1 MKNFL
6 NNSIKRSWLKK
17 RAPLFRLTQMAFG
30 EAWVLLPQC
39 TFLDFLSSSSTS
51 LPLPL
56 CSMASACSLGGPP
69 PQRPLP
75 AFASVSVCKCFES
88 TLLFVNFHS
97 LLWLDLREILW
108 RFSRLEFTV
117 KARPVS
123 SLLWQLGGH
132 LNKGATSWALGH
144 HPCWLSEKLTVFCHT
159 STMAWCPAGSTAGT
173 G

>member
-1 MKNFL
+1 MSPSFQTYPDGFWRGLGSPASVYLSGFPFFFL
-6 NNSIKRSWLKK
+6 HFTATSSLQHG
-17 RAPLFRLTQMAFG
+17 LCLL
-30 EAWVLLPQC
+30 AWW
-39 TFLDFLSSSSTS
+39 TTT
-51 LPLPL
+51 
-56 CSMASACSLGGPP
+56 PP
-69 PQRPLP
+69 P
-75 AFASVSVCKCFES
+75 ASCFCFCLCKCFES